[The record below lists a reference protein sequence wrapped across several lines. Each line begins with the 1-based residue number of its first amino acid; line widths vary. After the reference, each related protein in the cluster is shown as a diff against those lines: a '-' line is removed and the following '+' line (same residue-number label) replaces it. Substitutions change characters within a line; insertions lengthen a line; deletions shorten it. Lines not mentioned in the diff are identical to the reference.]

1 MGHSNKIESGTAL
14 LIGLT
19 VGVFFWSGIRPRDA
33 LTWALEVSPVILGG
47 IFLCVTRGR
56 FPLTRLSYV
65 LIAFHMM
72 ILCVGG
78 HYTYAEVPL
87 FNWVRDTFGLAR
99 NHYDRVGHFAQGF
112 VPAIL
117 VREVLIR
124 KRVVSS
130 RGWLFFIV
138 VCVCLAI
145 SAAYEFV
152 EWGTALVAGGKS
164 EAFLGTQGDPWDT
177 QNDMWMALWGAF
189 IAQLTL
195 ARKHDRQ
202 LDRQR
207 GEREETSQ

>member
-1 MGHSNKIESGTAL
+1 MEKSNKTDWGFWL
-14 LIGLT
+14 LWGL
-19 VGVFFWSGIRPRDA
+19 A
-33 LTWALEVSPVILGG
+33 GG
-47 IFLCVTRGR
+47 IFLWSGFRPRDLLTWGLEVFPVVVGGILLAMTHRR
-56 FPLTRLSYV
+56 FPLTRLATS

-87 FNWVRDTFGLAR
+87 FNWIRDTFGFAR

-117 VREVLIR
+117 AREIMIR
-124 KRVVSS
+124 KDVVRS

-138 VCVCLAI
+138 VCICLAI
-145 SAAYEFV
+145 SASYEFI

-177 QNDMWMALWGAF
+177 QNDMWMALIGALT
-189 IAQLTL
+189 AQLTL
-195 ARKHDRQ
+195 GRRHDRQ
-202 LDRQR
+202 LAGRSPQ
-207 GEREETSQ
+207 